1 MRWRISCFSDILVSV
16 SLAPSHHHGNQDH
29 FTCHSTQVFSK
40 ERHKQS
46 KAAKPHSS
54 QAKYP
59 RTEVSSSRF
68 SSKDSDQAKG
78 YSDPDIA
85 VCKTDLPNFGVS
97 NSYSVAVFVRWTRN
111 DVSKSENDNSAP
123 RERTEIHT
131 SNSASGDIIV
141 GRKSQT
147 NSGHV
152 FSRHCGDVVLKAED
166 VISGKYE
173 ISVFTDSDPY
183 DVEMQ
188 DLKGE
193 ITVNIQKIQT
203 LEKLL

>member
-1 MRWRISCFSDILVSV
+1 M
-16 SLAPSHHHGNQDH
+16 
-29 FTCHSTQVFSK
+29 
-40 ERHKQS
+40 
-46 KAAKPHSS
+46 PHRN

-59 RTEVSSSRF
+59 RIEVSSSRF
-68 SSKDSDQAKG
+68 SSKDLDHAKG
-78 YSDPDIA
+78 YSEPDIT

-97 NSYSVAVFVRWTRN
+97 NSYSAAVFARWTRN

-152 FSRHCGDVVLKAED
+152 FSRHCGDIVLKAED

-173 ISVFTDSDPY
+173 INVFTHSDPY

-193 ITVNIQKIQT
+193 ITINIQKIQT
-203 LEKLL
+203 PEKIAVIVMKQGYLEKSRKLDKISRSVKSWNFTKRQGNFKYQESQGIS